1 MLARPISAT
10 ETELTLLSN
19 TDPFL
24 AVVPYR
30 FLNTVTKQ
38 FAYMLMHTLAN
49 LAENIEGTEYE
60 KRIKMN
66 TDIYEDARQRIKKF
80 FENTKTDN
88 PNVNEKE
95 EQ

>member
-24 AVVPYR
+24 AIVPYR
-30 FLNTVTKQ
+30 FLNSVTKQ
-38 FAYMLMHTLAN
+38 FAYMLMYTLAN

-60 KRIKMN
+60 KRILKN
-66 TDIYEDARQRIKKF
+66 KDIYEDARQRIKSH
-80 FENTKTDN
+80 FENTKKDE
-88 PNVNEKE
+88 NVNEKA